1 MIRKSVKFRQAETL
15 LHLVENFNINKDVAI
30 DI

>member
-1 MIRKSVKFRQAETL
+1 VKFRQAETL
-15 LHLVENFNINKDVAI
+15 LHLVEKFNINKDVAI